1 MRTQSRLTRATR
13 LIERRRAQRR
23 PAIEW
28 WIHYDPET
36 CRDGIEDTTMAWS
49 ALRPDVRRPIADL
62 PADAHRIVIRYE
74 SPD

>member
-1 MRTQSRLTRATR
+1 MRANSRLTRATR
-13 LIERRRAQRR
+13 LIERRR

-28 WIHYDPET
+28 WLYYDPVT
-36 CRDGIEDTTMAWS
+36 CRDGVTDTTMAWS
-49 ALRPDVRRPIADL
+49 ALRPDVRCPIADL